1 MATTFFLG
9 NLDYELLVIRDSEFL
24 QSEHRALRL
33 LAVYH
38 RHIVLGAERFEYLL
52 LHGSPLDN
60 LLIHNLEADIV
71 NIKGD
76 ITCVLQFG
84 VKVEKPIVC
93 IDGFQK
99 ELHSKTL

>member
-1 MATTFFLG
+1 MATAFFLG
-9 NLDYELLVIRDSEFL
+9 NLDNELLVVRYCEFL
-24 QSEHRALRL
+24 QSEHRTLRL

-38 RHIVLGAERFEYLL
+38 RHIILGAERFEYLL
-52 LHGSPLDN
+52 LHGGSFDN
-60 LLIHNLEADIV
+60 FLIHNLEADII

-76 ITCVLQFG
+76 IACILQFG

>member
-1 MATTFFLG
+1 MATAFFLG
-9 NLDYELLVIRDSEFL
+9 NLNNELLVIRDSEFL
-24 QSEHRALRL
+24 QSEDRSFGG

-52 LHGSPLDN
+52 LHGGSFDN
-60 LLIHNLEADIV
+60 LLIHNLEADII
-71 NIKGD
+71 NIKGE
-76 ITCVLQFG
+76 IACFLQFG
-84 VKVEKPIVC
+84 VNLEKHIDC